1 MRSQSATAAWW
12 CTLRADRAALALCTV
27 LALAACGDRDAQRG
41 KAADG
46 SADTTGLPQP
56 VATGDPVTGMPG
68 APGPGDVPL
77 GGRAPAPEVAD
88 LAAVPLEDNP
98 ETGLLPAAT
107 DATADIAPP
116 SPEAAVAAIRSYYT
130 AINAL
135 DYASA
140 YALWSDGGRASGQ
153 TPEQFAAG
161 FAQTS
166 TVMVDIGAPGPIDA
180 AAGSRYIEVPVS
192 LRAQQ
197 ADGSIRRYEGRYV
210 LRAAV
215 VDGASQAQR
224 AWHIASADLRE
235 VAAP

>member
-1 MRSQSATAAWW
+1 MLFR
-12 CTLRADRAALALCTV
+12 
-27 LALAACGDRDAQRG
+27 
-41 KAADG
+41 
-46 SADTTGLPQP
+46 
-56 VATGDPVTGMPG
+56 
-68 APGPGDVPL
+68 
-77 GGRAPAPEVAD
+77 
-88 LAAVPLEDNP
+88 
-98 ETGLLPAAT
+98 
-107 DATADIAPP
+107 
-116 SPEAAVAAIRSYYT
+116 
-130 AINAL
+130 
-135 DYASA
+135 
-140 YALWSDGGRASGQ
+140 SDGGRASGQ

>member
-1 MRSQSATAAWW
+1 M
-12 CTLRADRAALALCTV
+12 RADRTALALCAA

-41 KAADG
+41 DTADN
-46 SADTTGLPQP
+46 SADTASLPQP

-77 GGRAPAPEVAD
+77 GGRAPAPAVPD

-98 ETGLLPAAT
+98 ETGLLPGAT
-107 DATADIAPP
+107 DPAVDMAPP
-116 SPEAAVAAIRSYYT
+116 SPEAAVAALRTYYA

-140 YALWSDGGRASGQ
+140 YAQWSDGGRASGQ

-166 TVMVDIGAPGPIDA
+166 TVMVDIGTPGAIEG

-215 VDGASQAQR
+215 VDGASQTQR

>member
-1 MRSQSATAAWW
+1 M
-12 CTLRADRAALALCTV
+12 RADRTALALCV
-27 LALAACGDRDAQRG
+27 ALALAACGDRDAQRG
-41 KAADG
+41 NAADG
-46 SADTTGLPQP
+46 NADTAGLPQP
-56 VATGDPVTGMPG
+56 VATGDAVTGMPG

-77 GGRAPAPEVAD
+77 GGRAPVPEVPD

-107 DATADIAPP
+107 DASVDTAPP
-116 SPEAAVAAIRSYYT
+116 TPEAAVAAIRGYYA

-140 YALWSDGGRASGQ
+140 YAVWSDGGRASGQ

-166 TVMVDIGAPGPIDA
+166 TVMVDIGTPGPIDA

-197 ADGSIRRYEGRYV
+197 ADGSIRRYEGHYV

-215 VDGASQAQR
+215 VDGASQTQR